1 MTRGE
6 GLVVGSYRGWKVQ
19 IVVLVLVGGTL
30 VAKSVGF
37 GVWRM
42 GGCFCGP
49 PTWKI
54 WRQSGVHCTVRYPFS
69 LSVWVCLSKLY
80 VHTSNVQHTLTNT
93 LLYTKTHA

>member
-30 VAKSVGF
+30 VGKLWVLGSGEWVVVFVDRRPGKSGDNPGF
-37 GVWRM
+37 
-42 GGCFCGP
+42 
-49 PTWKI
+49 
-54 WRQSGVHCTVRYPFS
+54 TVQYGTLS
-69 LSVWVCLSKLY
+69 LSVCVCLSKLY